1 MFLDYEIAVIGA
13 GITGASIAAKLCSAG
28 VSVALI
34 DKGAAASLG
43 ASSCSGGLVRLYDT
57 DPLLMELAAL
67 SINQM
72 NEGVFASTYASALRR
87 TGMIYRAAA
96 DQRDALCNAI
106 EQHASALYPM
116 RLLARRELGGGGYPL
131 CPDAERVNLFEPN
144 ACVGNVRLA
153 VSALCQVVRQQGM
166 LLEHR
171 DIKAIECRTRDRVDI
186 ELGGATLRCRA
197 VVIAAGAWTRHL
209 LPQAQLDVRLEVRS
223 IHLARVL
230 TDNDWSMPIIDSV
243 AQSYAIPLTR
253 NIVQTG
259 CGPRDSALW
268 PEHLAQPDARH
279 AEDACRR
286 IEQLGGSAKNA
297 RVLDVLPGFDGYS
310 ADGRP
315 LLGFCAEQS
324 PVYLAAGMSGL
335 GFKLAPGIARI
346 ACEQLLGRLRGGD
359 QPCSD
364 WLALSPQRC
373 MPDNN
378 SSSVQP

>member
-1 MFLDYEIAVIGA
+1 MLLDYEIAVIGA

-28 VSVALI
+28 VSVVLI

-43 ASSCSGGLVRLYDT
+43 ASSYSGGLVRLYDT

-67 SINQM
+67 SIDQM
-72 NEGVFASTYASALRR
+72 NEGVFASTYASALQR

-106 EQHASALYPM
+106 EQHASARYPM
-116 RLLARRELGGGGYPL
+116 RLLARHELGGGGYPR
-131 CPDAERVNLFEPN
+131 CPDEERVNLFEPN

-153 VSALCQVVRQQGM
+153 VSALCQVVRQQGVV
-166 LLEHR
+166 LEHR
-171 DIKAIECRTRDRVDI
+171 DIKAIECRTPDRVDI
-186 ELGGATLRCRA
+186 ELGDATLRCRA
-197 VVIAAGAWTRHL
+197 VVVAAGAWTRHL
-209 LPQAQLDVRLEVRS
+209 LPQARLDVRS
-223 IHLARVL
+223 IPLARVL

-253 NIVQTG
+253 NLVQTG
-259 CGPRDSALW
+259 CGPRHNALW
-268 PEHLAQPDARH
+268 PEQLAQPDARH

-286 IEQLGGSAKNA
+286 IEQLCGSATNA
-297 RVLDVLPGFDGYS
+297 RVLDVLPGFDSYS

-315 LLGFCAEQS
+315 MLGFCAEQS

-346 ACEQLLGRLRGGD
+346 ACDQLLGRLLGGD
-359 QPCSD
+359 HPCSD
-364 WLALSPQRC
+364 WSALSPQRF
-373 MPDNN
+373 MPDIN